1 MEAVKFTDVNFT
13 YPLCEKKALDN
24 INLTVDMSEFIVL
37 CGKSGCGKST
47 LLRHLK
53 KNLTPYGYREGS
65 VRYRGEEIAELED
78 RLSVSEIGYVQQNPD
93 NQIVTDKVWHELAFG
108 LESLGFD
115 NASIRRR
122 VAEMANFFDIQ
133 GWFRKSVTEL
143 SGGQKQLLNLA
154 SVMVMQPKVLILDE
168 PAAQLDPIAASEFMR
183 TLYRINR
190 ELGTTV
196 IISEHR
202 LEELFPMADRVA
214 VMDEGK
220 IICCDSPRNVGTA
233 LVAAEHS
240 MFYGLP
246 AVMKIYARA
255 GAGGKC
261 PMTIRDGRL
270 WLESILGEPEE
281 KAYDKKDE
289 KEKSTEY
296 KKEKKKKTD
305 EEYIIDARDVHFSYD
320 RNSGEVLRGL
330 NLKVK
335 KGEWYCLMGGNGAG
349 KSTTLKVLCGILKQQ
364 RGNVTIDGLDVKKT
378 GSRLFEGRLAMVPQ
392 NPQALFTEITVEEE
406 LLEALYYSKEADSE
420 KVKAA
425 SDMMEQMELS
435 HLAKAHPY
443 DLSGGE
449 QQRLALGKILLLKPR
464 ILILDEPTKGL
475 DPFFKRT
482 LAQIFKGLVERGV
495 TIFMVSHDIEFCAE
509 YADRCAM
516 FFDGDIVSEG
526 EPQAFFSGNSF
537 YTTVSNRM
545 ARGWFPKAVTWEEAL
560 QCVRDSM

>member
-65 VRYRGEEIAELED
+65 IRYRGEEIAELDD
-78 RLSVSEIGYVQQNPD
+78 RLSVFEIGYVQQNPD

-115 NASIRRR
+115 NASIKRR

-133 GWFRKSVTEL
+133 GLFRKSVTEL

-168 PAAQLDPIAASEFMR
+168 PTAQLDPIAASEFMR

-233 LVAAEHS
+233 LAAAEHP

-255 GAGGKC
+255 GAGGEC

-270 WLESILGEPEE
+270 WLESLLGEPEE
-281 KAYDKKDE
+281 KAYNKKEE
-289 KEKSTEY
+289 KEKSREY

-305 EEYIIDARDVHFSYD
+305 EEYIIDARDVYFSYD

-335 KGEWYCLMGGNGAG
+335 KGEWYCLTGGNGAG
-349 KSTTLKVLCGILKQQ
+349 KSTTLKVLCGILKAQ
-364 RGNVTIDGLDVKKT
+364 RGTVTVDGLDVKKT

-406 LLEALYYSKEADSE
+406 LLEALYYSKETDSE

-435 HLAKAHPY
+435 HLAKSHPY

-526 EPQAFFSGNSF
+526 DPQAFFSGNSF